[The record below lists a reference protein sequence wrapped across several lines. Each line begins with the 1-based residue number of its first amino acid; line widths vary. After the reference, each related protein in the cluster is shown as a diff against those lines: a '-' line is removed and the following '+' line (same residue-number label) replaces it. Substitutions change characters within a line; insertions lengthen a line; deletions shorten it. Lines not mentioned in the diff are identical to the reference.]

1 MPKNQR
7 LIKYFLPC
15 ISNGMSMNRL
25 LIVLFFT
32 ACSFRAL
39 TATYTV
45 VNTNDNGVGSLRE
58 AINSANSAAGADNI
72 YFSIPTSD
80 PGYDAGTGTFVISL
94 LSTLPMITTG
104 HINIDA
110 TSQQINQGN
119 TNVHGYEIVLA
130 KGAGTFDYPLM
141 LVSPGNTLKGFIIQG
156 FSYGV
161 MIYNSTATGN
171 TITQNYVGTN
181 FSATAPAAS
190 TNMYGIAIANGASG
204 NTISNNIISGNT
216 LAGIAI
222 TESNNNTIKNNRIG
236 TDSSG
241 TFAIPNNYGIGLQ
254 NASSNT
260 IGSLI
265 SGEFNLISGN
275 STAGIVID
283 GLSSAGNQI
292 FGNRIGTDVYGTD
305 SLPNES
311 GIILSYA
318 STTTIGGSTYSHRN
332 IISGNRGAA
341 IVMNGTG
348 TRNNVVKGNFIGP
361 DITGVAPLH
370 NYSGINIL
378 SSANSN
384 IIGGTLPAERNIISG
399 NLEMGVYIEAADS
412 NVLINNFF
420 GPDSTGLDAFRISGD
435 TLLQSNGVE
444 FNTVSKHNRLGGYTP
459 AERNVV
465 SGNRVYG
472 MVYYGNCS
480 YNPVIGNYIGV
491 DATGN
496 NALPNATGICVDGG
510 SNHNP
515 IVNNVLSGNYSY
527 GIFIV
532 TTGTYYNTMTGNIL
546 GLNAAGTDTVPNDA
560 GLLIGGGTKYNFIG
574 GSTAAERNIFSGNR
588 FGGIEIADQGTSFNT
603 IKGNF
608 IGTDITG
615 LQARSN
621 LYGISIIS
629 ECTQNT
635 IDSNIISGNAHYGLL
650 FFENADSNVVTR
662 NYIGP
667 GADSTTAIGNG
678 TAGVVLWNGSSYN
691 QIGGVGLGN
700 VIAYHDSC
708 GIAVKDNSTLYNT
721 ISENSIY
728 ENSLM
733 GIDIFPEGPNSN
745 DAGDVDSGP
754 NELMNFPV
762 IDYAAYNSANDKVW
776 VYGTLDT
783 ETPENA
789 VVELFTAL
797 PDSVVN
803 HGEGQQFIGRAICD
817 ASGNWMFMGDGVTD
831 GMLITAT
838 ATSVYGSTSE
848 FCMNYT
854 VITSLQENIE
864 QFISIYPNPANDHIL
879 ISAPGAGI
887 RGVAVFAFDGRKV
900 FEQNEIDAEKFEWIF
915 KNALQSGVYVVR
927 VLTEDGRMLVS
938 KFDVVK

>member
-1 MPKNQR
+1 MRQFVCGVF
-7 LIKYFLPC
+7 FLLC
-15 ISNGMSMNRL
+15 CFG
-25 LIVLFFT
+25 T
-32 ACSFRAL
+32 RA
-39 TATYTV
+39 ANYTV
-45 VNTNDNGVGSLRE
+45 INTNDNGAGSLRE
-58 AINSANSAAGADNI
+58 AITSANASVGADNI
-72 YFSIPTSD
+72 YFGIPTTD
-80 PGYDAGTGTFVISL
+80 PNFDALSGTFTITL
-94 LSTLPMITTG
+94 LSSLPMITTG
-104 HINIDA
+104 YINIDA
-110 TSQQINQGN
+110 TSQQTNQGN

-141 LVSPGNTLKGFIIQG
+141 LVSPGNTIKGFIIQG
-156 FSYGV
+156 FSYGI

-171 TITQNYVGTN
+171 IITQNYIGTN
-181 FSATAPAAS
+181 HLGTAPAAIPN
-190 TNMYGIAIANGASG
+190 TYGVGIANGASANIISNNVVSG
-204 NTISNNIISGNT
+204 NTI
-216 LAGIAI
+216 AGIAI
-222 TESNNNTIKNNRIG
+222 TGANNNTIKNNRIG

-241 TFAIPNNYGIGLQ
+241 TFAVSNNFGIAIQ
-254 NASSNT
+254 NASSNI
-260 IGSLI
+260 IGSLV

-275 STAGIVID
+275 TTAGIVID
-283 GLSSAGNQI
+283 GLPSSGNQI

-318 STTTIGGSTYSHRN
+318 SSTTIGGSTFSHRN

-412 NVLINNFF
+412 NVLVNNFF
-420 GPDSTGLDAFRISGD
+420 GPDSTGLDAFRIGGD

-444 FNTVSKHNRLGGYTP
+444 FNTVAKYNRLGGYTP

-515 IVNNVLSGNYSY
+515 IINNVLSGNYSY

-532 TTGTYYNTMTGNIL
+532 TTGTFYNTMTGNIL

-560 GLLIGGGTKYNFIG
+560 GLLIGGGTKFNIIG
-574 GSTAAERNIFSGNR
+574 GTTPSERNIFSGNR

-603 IKGNF
+603 IKGNY
-608 IGTDITG
+608 IGTDISG
-615 LQARSN
+615 LLSKPN

-635 IDSNIISGNAHYGLL
+635 IDSNVISGNAHYGLL

-678 TAGVVLWNGSSYN
+678 TVGVVLWNGSSYN

-708 GIAVKDNSTLYNT
+708 GIAVKDNNTLYNT
-721 ISENSIY
+721 LSENSIY
-728 ENSLM
+728 DNSLM
-733 GIDIFPEGPNSN
+733 GIDIFPEGPNAN
-745 DAGDVDSGP
+745 DVDDVDSGP
-754 NELMNFPV
+754 NEMMNYP
-762 IDYAAYNSANDKVW
+762 IIW
-776 VYGTLDT
+776 
-783 ETPENA
+783 TPEYIPWA
-789 VVELFTAL
+789 QQLTIAGSFQMIGMADGIVVEVFEAA
-797 PDSVVN
+797 PDSLIN
-803 HGEGQQFIGRAICD
+803 CGEAKRFIGRTLC
-817 ASGNWMFMGDGVTD
+817 STMGEWLITVPWTEAGTV
-831 GMLITAT
+831 ITAT
-838 ATSVYGSTSE
+838 ATSISGSTSE
-848 FCMNYT
+848 FAPNVT
-854 VITSLQENIE
+854 VITTLDELTKNAVSV
-864 QFISIYPNPANDHIL
+864 YPNPTSDNIL
-879 ISAPGAGI
+879 FSAQGAGLKS
-887 RGVAVFAFDGRKV
+887 VSVFSADGRKV
-900 FEQNEIDAEKFEWIF
+900 FEQSGLDNNHFEWSF
-915 KNALQSGVYVVR
+915 GNELQSGVYVVR
-927 VLTEDGRMLVS
+927 VLTADCRILVS
-938 KFDVVK
+938 KFDVVR